1 MTLRLN
7 GFDYTQ
13 AGYYFV
19 TIVVKEREC
28 LLGEIVGEIMKLS
41 DMGRIVAASWEWL
54 GEQYSYVKLDEYI
67 VMPNHV
73 HGIIVIR
80 DAGNGVIASHR
91 RGDSRI
97 APTPPSQVQK
107 RKSLGR
113 LVGAV
118 KTVSAREV
126 NLRRGTPGQPLWQR
140 NYYEHVIRNEK
151 SLAQIRQ
158 YIRDNPAKWASDRE
172 HP

>member
-1 MTLRLN
+1 MK

-28 LLGEIVGEIMKLS
+28 LLGDVVGEEMKMN

-54 GEQYSYVKLDEYI
+54 GDQYSYVELDEYI

-80 DAGNGVIASHR
+80 NTCDGPIASYR
-91 RGDSRI
+91 GGDSRI
-97 APTPPSQVQK
+97 APTVPSQVQK

-118 KTVSAREV
+118 KTVSARTV
-126 NLRRGTPGQPLWQR
+126 NLGRGTPGQPLWQR
-140 NYYEHVIRNEK
+140 NYYEHVIRNEE
-151 SLAQIRQ
+151 SLSQIRQ
-158 YIRDNPAKWASDRE
+158 YIRNNPAKWALDRE